1 MSKPIRLFMGC
12 DMSVLIGHAS
22 IAETG
27 TIHGTAGDQNG
38 KEVCTRPYYVHKNG
52 WKYVLRPSAD
62 IAEKAALACEDGC
75 KNPALGY
82 SQPQRN
88 SLHTEAQRVG
98 YDLKKISTPCS
109 CDCSSFMTICAIAA
123 GVKSLEYTQN
133 APTTSTMKDAFAR
146 TGKFEVLT
154 DSKYLTS
161 DKYLKRGDILLAPGY
176 HTVMVLSN
184 GEKALKSVHE
194 IALEVLDD
202 KWGIGK
208 ERKIRLEAAGYSY
221 KAVQDEVNRIWK
233 ERSSMKTSDFGI
245 RFIQQFESCKLT
257 AYRDIG
263 GTLSIG
269 WGHTGSDVYEGMK
282 ITQQR
287 ADDLFRKDLEK
298 FETAVI
304 ALGFTLTQGQFDAL
318 VSFSYNCG
326 IGNLKTLVANR
337 DYKQI
342 ADAMMLYNKARVNGV
357 LKPVAGLTRRRKAE
371 REMFLS

>member
-1 MSKPIRLFMGC
+1 MAVRIA
-12 DMSVLIGHAS
+12 HAS
-22 IAETG
+22 ISENN
-27 TIHGTAGDQNG
+27 TINGAKGDSTG
-38 KEVCTRPYYVHKNG
+38 KEVCIRSYYVYKYG
-52 WKYVLRPSAD
+52 WDLVLRPSAD
-62 IAEKAALACEDGC
+62 IADKVARNAEIIA
-75 KNPALGY
+75 KNNYVGY
-82 SQPQRN
+82 SQPDRN

-98 YDLKKISTPCS
+98 YDLDKIVTPCN
-109 CDCSSFMTICAIAA
+109 CDCSSDATVCAIAA
-123 GVKSLEYTQN
+123 GVKSLEYTSN
-133 APTTSTMKDAFAR
+133 APTTRTMESAFLR
-146 TGKFEVLT
+146 TGKFTVLKE
-154 DSKYLTS
+154 SKYLTS
-161 DKYLKRGDILLAPGY
+161 DKYLMRGDILVSVGH
-176 HTVMVLSN
+176 HTVIVLDN

-194 IALEVLDD
+194 IALEVLND

-263 GTLSIG
+263 GTLTIG

-282 ITQQR
+282 ITQQQ
-287 ADDLFRKDLEK
+287 ADDLIRKDLEK